1 MMELENK
8 LSHAE
13 IIEVNGDS
21 VMFGAAVTLKLVKVC
36 IKGAATD
43 NKAINGPFD
52 DLYLIAGQKPVSVF
66 AKKSISGLQIRKG
79 ATVGVAA
86 STDIPAGVSV
96 ECNDVNGFSVDLEIN
111 GIVCKAECDGK
122 YLTVYLGYS
131 HNIKYKVPKD
141 VEIKYIKPTHLVVNG
156 MDKQKVSSLMIE
168 RPSNMKLE
176 QKLVFDR
183 GAYKYTGR
191 RVSTV
196 TKGGRR
202 FSFSVL
208 VVTGDEK
215 GRVGCRMGKHAEVAE
230 ARIKVVNAAKKS
242 MIRVY
247 LREGRTLHHDI
258 KAKFCSGEIVLRA
271 TRAGTGIIAGGSIG
285 SVFEVLGI
293 KDVVAKST
301 RSNNPHNVICAVFKA
316 FDNMLSP
323 RQVASKRG
331 KEISEVVGSSRKST
345 TYGASKALQAAA
357 KAGIEKFGVEVVSGI
372 IRGPGFGTETAVKA
386 LQSCGLTVTS
396 IANKTTISHN
406 GSSLDKLTKP
416 NSTKVV
422 SSDSSEKGDTVLEPL
437 ESGFALE
444 GFGLAAVQIGV
455 LERIFVMD
463 IQLEDIKG
471 EPVGYECTGKFCM
484 INPEIT
490 EL

>member
-21 VMFGAAVTLKLVKVC
+21 VMFGAAVTLSMLSDDDSEVEYIYKIVVS
-36 IKGAATD
+36 AATD

-79 ATVGVAA
+79 ATVGCKVTLRRDKMYEFLERGMDVNIVTSTASDKEAKELLLAFEFPCFVKKVKRRGVAA

-141 VEIKYIKPTHLVVNG
+141 VEINLNLIGIFMLNNDEKGVTLTFVSTLDAKIKDVCKRGINTESI
-156 MDKQKVSSLMIE
+156 KQVSSLMIE

-183 GAYKYTGR
+183 GAAFSFSR

-258 KAKFCSGEIVLRA
+258 KAKFCSGEIVL
-271 TRAGTGIIAGGSIG
+271 
-285 SVFEVLGI
+285 
-293 KDVVAKST
+293 
-301 RSNNPHNVICAVFKA
+301 
-316 FDNMLSP
+316 
-323 RQVASKRG
+323 
-331 KEISEVVGSSRKST
+331 
-345 TYGASKALQAAA
+345 
-357 KAGIEKFGVEVVSGI
+357 
-372 IRGPGFGTETAVKA
+372 
-386 LQSCGLTVTS
+386 
-396 IANKTTISHN
+396 
-406 GSSLDKLTKP
+406 
-416 NSTKVV
+416 
-422 SSDSSEKGDTVLEPL
+422 
-437 ESGFALE
+437 
-444 GFGLAAVQIGV
+444 
-455 LERIFVMD
+455 
-463 IQLEDIKG
+463 
-471 EPVGYECTGKFCM
+471 
-484 INPEIT
+484 
-490 EL
+490 